1 MKDTREYISSD
12 GTVFGVAKRL
22 TLDLS
27 FPDIDGGYLH
37 PFGSLGVPS
46 SKDLSGMVQNSE

>member
-27 FPDIDGGYLH
+27 FPDIDGGDLH
-37 PFGSLGVPS
+37 PLRVVGCTLF
-46 SKDLSGMVQNSE
+46 

>member
-12 GTVFGVAKRL
+12 GTVFGVGKRL

-27 FPDIDGGYLH
+27 FPDIDGGDLH

-46 SKDLSGMVQNSE
+46 SKDLSGMVHSSE